1 MASWKKLIVSGSQA
15 ELANIDVT
23 NAVTASFFQ
32 GDGSNLTNVT
42 VSQVATVEDTFTNVT
57 SKVITHNFNTDNIIV
72 SVYDSAGVMLIPASV
87 TLTNS
92 NTVTIAFDQNTSG
105 HAVVGK
111 GGHIVSGSTGW
122 EYISNIPA
130 GLVSSSLAGTNQGQ
144 VRLNGS
150 NVNIATLQES
160 SSPTFAG
167 MTITGD
173 LTVEGDVTT
182 LNTTNLLVED
192 KFILLNSGSGSPN
205 QGGIIIDEGS
215 GAGHALIYNNTAAR
229 FGFTGSLGHSA
240 ASATPDAYASA
251 VVDIDAGHTDIP
263 EYQKNGNVKIDS
275 GTIFIYA

>member
-1 MASWKKLIVSGSQA
+1 MASWKKLIVSGAQA

-23 NAVTASFFQ
+23 NAVTASYFR

-42 VSQVATVEDTFTNVT
+42 VSQVSTVKDTFTNTT
-57 SKVITHNFNTDNIIV
+57 SKVITHNFNTDSVNV
-72 SVYDSAGVMLIPASV
+72 SVYNSSGVMILPASV
-87 TLTNS
+87 TLSNNNS
-92 NTVTIAFDQNTSG
+92 VTITFDENTSG
-105 HAVVGK
+105 HAVVSK

-122 EYISNIPA
+122 DYIANIPA
-130 GLVSSSLAGTNQGQ
+130 GLVSGSISGDNQGQ
-144 VRLNGS
+144 LKINGA
-150 NVNIATLQES
+150 NVQATSLGQS

-215 GAGHALIYNNTAAR
+215 GAGHGFIYNNTAER
-229 FGFTGSLGHSA
+229 FGFTGSIGHSA
-240 ASATPDAYASA
+240 ASATPDAFASA

>member
-1 MASWKKLIVSGSQA
+1 MASWKKLIVSGAQA

-23 NAVTASFFQ
+23 NAVTASYFQ

-42 VSQVATVEDTFTNVT
+42 VSQVSTVRDTFSNAT
-57 SKVITHNFNTDNIIV
+57 SKVITHNFGSDNVNV
-72 SVYDSAGVMLIPASV
+72 SVYNSSGVMILPASV

-92 NTVTIAFDQNTSG
+92 NSVTLTFDESTSG
-105 HAVVGK
+105 HAVVSK

-122 EYISNIPA
+122 DYISNIPE
-130 GLVSSSLAGTNQGQ
+130 GLVSGSTSGDSQGEIKINGANIQATSLDQSST
-144 VRLNGS
+144 
-150 NVNIATLQES
+150 
-160 SSPTFAG
+160 PTFAG

-192 KFILLNSGSGSPN
+192 RFILLNSGSGAPT

-215 GAGHALIYNNTAAR
+215 GTGHALIYNNTAER

-240 ASATPDAYASA
+240 ASATPDAFASA
-251 VVDIDAGHTDIP
+251 VVDIDAGHTDVP